1 MSLFLYEYLFNLYIM
16 LCTNYQVALKSKMT
30 TSVISLIE
38 QLKAMQTKWVK
49 YTLGWNFFILP
60 KETSDD
66 SLVK

>member
-1 MSLFLYEYLFNLYIM
+1 
-16 LCTNYQVALKSKMT
+16 MT
-30 TSVISLIE
+30 AIVISLIE

-49 YTLGWNFFILP
+49 YTLGWNFFILL